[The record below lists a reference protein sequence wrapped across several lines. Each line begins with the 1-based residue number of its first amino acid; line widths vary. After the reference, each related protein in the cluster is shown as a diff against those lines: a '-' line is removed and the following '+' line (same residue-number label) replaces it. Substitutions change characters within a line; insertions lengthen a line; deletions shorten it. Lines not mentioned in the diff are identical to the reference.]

1 MNGVTGA
8 TSWLPRPVPPS
19 FRAGDVP
26 DVANALR
33 VPGITWTGGS
43 EHPHNQLQPH
53 RSTARQC
60 INQYTCVNR

>member
-19 FRAGDVP
+19 FSAGDVP

-33 VPGITWTGGS
+33 VPGINGPAVLSTHTISCSLIGV
-43 EHPHNQLQPH
+43 QPGN
-53 RSTARQC
+53 A
-60 INQYTCVNR
+60 